1 MDATVTWV
9 IKVETTHLAF
19 SEKDSGGGHGP
30 EDDVEHPQ
38 L

>member
-1 MDATVTWV
+1 MDATIIWV
-9 IKVETTHLAF
+9 IKVETAHLAS
-19 SEKDSGGGHGP
+19 SENFLVAGHGP

>member
-1 MDATVTWV
+1 MDATITWV
-9 IKVETTHLAF
+9 IRVETTHLA
-19 SEKDSGGGHGP
+19 SQRKILVARHGP